1 MAYLS
6 FEEYFTEYKGAV
18 NDETEFTRL
27 EAQAETVINN
37 ATRDFYRYNDLS
49 ADPDEFRVAD
59 FKQAIKEQVDYYAF
73 AQAAKSYEIQQGN
86 YKAVSIGRLS
96 LTPSDTNASDSVMP
110 NGLCRESYELLAKHG
125 LLFRGEW

>member
-59 FKQAIKEQVDYYAF
+59 FKQAVKEQVDYYAF
-73 AQAAKSYEIQQGN
+73 AQAAKSYEIQQGE

-96 LTPSDTNASDSVMP
+96 LTPADASAGLMP
-110 NGLCRESYELLAKHG
+110 NGLCREAYELLAKHG
-125 LLFRGEW
+125 LLFRGAW

>member
-6 FEEYFTEYKGAV
+6 FADYKGAV
-18 NDETEFTRL
+18 SDEAEFTRL

-59 FKQAIKEQVDYYAF
+59 FKQAVKEQVDYYAF
-73 AQAAKSYEIQQGN
+73 AQAAKSYEIQQGE
-86 YKAVSIGRLS
+86 YKAV
-96 LTPSDTNASDSVMP
+96 
-110 NGLCRESYELLAKHG
+110 
-125 LLFRGEW
+125 

>member
-6 FEEYFTEYKGAV
+6 FEEYDGAV
-18 NDETEFTRL
+18 SNGDEFKRL
-27 EAQAETVINN
+27 ESQAETVINN
-37 ATRDFYRYNDLS
+37 VTRDFYRYHDLS
-49 ADPDEFRVAD
+49 ADQNKLRVAD
-59 FKQAIKEQVDYYAF
+59 FKQAVKEQIEYYAF
-73 AQAAKSYEIQQGN
+73 AQASKSYEIQQGN

>member
-6 FEEYFTEYKGAV
+6 FEEYDGAV
-18 NDETEFTRL
+18 SKRAEFTRL

-37 ATRDFYRYNDLS
+37 VTRDFYRYHDLS
-49 ADPDEFRVAD
+49 ADQNKFRVAD
-59 FKQAIKEQVDYYAF
+59 FKQAVKEQIEYYAF
-73 AQAAKSYEIQQGN
+73 AQASKSYEIQQGN

-96 LTPSDTNASDSVMP
+96 LTPADASVGLTP

>member
-6 FEEYFTEYKGAV
+6 FEEYDGAV
-18 NDETEFTRL
+18 SNGAEFKRL
-27 EAQAETVINN
+27 ESQAETVINN
-37 ATRDFYRYNDLS
+37 VTRDFYRYHDLS
-49 ADPDEFRVAD
+49 TDQNKFRVAD
-59 FKQAIKEQVDYYAF
+59 FKQAVKEQIEYYAF
-73 AQAAKSYEIQQGN
+73 AQASKSYEIQQGN

-125 LLFRGEW
+125 LLFRGGW

>member
-6 FEEYFTEYKGAV
+6 FEEYDGAV
-18 NDETEFTRL
+18 SNGAEFKRL
-27 EAQAETVINN
+27 ESQAETVINN
-37 ATRDFYRYNDLS
+37 VTRDFYRYHDLS
-49 ADPDEFRVAD
+49 ADQNKFRVAD
-59 FKQAIKEQVDYYAF
+59 FKQAVKEQIEYYAF
-73 AQAAKSYEIQQGN
+73 SQASKSYEIQQGN

>member
-6 FEEYFTEYKGAV
+6 FEEYDGAV
-18 NDETEFTRL
+18 SNGAEFKRL
-27 EAQAETVINN
+27 ESQAETVINN
-37 ATRDFYRYNDLS
+37 VTRDFYRYHDLS
-49 ADPDEFRVAD
+49 ADQNKFRVAD
-59 FKQAIKEQVDYYAF
+59 FKQAVKEQIEYYAF
-73 AQAAKSYEIQQGN
+73 AQASKSYEIQQSN

-96 LTPSDTNASDSVMP
+96 LTPADASSGLMP

>member
-6 FEEYFTEYKGAV
+6 FADYKGAV
-18 NDETEFTRL
+18 SDEAEFTRL

-59 FKQAIKEQVDYYAF
+59 FKQAVKEQVDYYAF
-73 AQAAKSYEIQQGN
+73 AQATKSYEIQQGN

-96 LTPSDTNASDSVMP
+96 LTPSDTNASDRVMP

>member
-6 FEEYFTEYKGAV
+6 FEEYDGAV
-18 NDETEFTRL
+18 SNEAEFKRL
-27 EAQAETVINN
+27 ESQAETVINN
-37 ATRDFYRYNDLS
+37 VTRDFYRYHDLS
-49 ADPDEFRVAD
+49 ADQNKFRVAD
-59 FKQAIKEQVDYYAF
+59 FKQAVKEQIEYYAF
-73 AQAAKSYEIQQGN
+73 AQASKSYEIQQGN

-96 LTPSDTNASDSVMP
+96 LTPADASVGLMP

>member
-6 FEEYFTEYKGAV
+6 FEEYDGAV
-18 NDETEFTRL
+18 SKRAEFTKL

-37 ATRDFYRYNDLS
+37 ATRDFYRYHDLS
-49 ADPDEFRVAD
+49 ADQNKFRAAD
-59 FKQAIKEQVDYYAF
+59 FKQAVKEQIEYYAF
-73 AQAAKSYEIQQGN
+73 AQASKSYEIQQGN